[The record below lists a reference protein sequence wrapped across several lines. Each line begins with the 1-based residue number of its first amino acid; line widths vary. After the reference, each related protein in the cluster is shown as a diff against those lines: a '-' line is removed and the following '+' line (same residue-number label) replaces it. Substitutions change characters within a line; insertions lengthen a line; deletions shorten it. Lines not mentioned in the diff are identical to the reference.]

1 MALEYTSSSIVKL
14 DFDLRIMRSDDS
26 TRDTCHTAH
35 KDHPPP
41 SLPLHIRHA
50 QLRKQVR
57 RTTINAPCLL
67 EVVNRHISD
76 GLHAEMATRGTG
88 IVDKY
93 RGWAELAYDV
103 GVKRAN
109 LDL

>member
-1 MALEYTSSSIVKL
+1 MALDYTSFAIIKL

-41 SLPLHIRHA
+41 SLPLHIRNA
-50 QLRKQVR
+50 QLREQVR
-57 RTTINAPCLL
+57 RTTINAPSLL

-76 GLHAEMATRGTG
+76 GLHAGMATGGTG
-88 IVDKY
+88 IVDEY
-93 RGWAELAYDV
+93 RGWTELAYDV